1 MFNNIRNRKE
11 LYCRFATA
19 GFKIGC
25 EVGVHKGQNALVMF
39 QNIPGLK
46 LYLVEPYADHKY
58 SLAKWGEYNKNNVS
72 SHENARVKAHNILRG
87 YNAEWLQT
95 FSEDAARSFP
105 DGILDF
111 VYIDGEHAYD
121 FVMLD
126 IILWTR
132 KVKPEGIVSGHDYD
146 KFSVESAVRNY
157 VKIHELEFNYTQESK
172 SPSWYFIRG

>member
-1 MFNNIRNRKE
+1 MFNNVRNRKE

-19 GFKIGC
+19 GFRIGC

-58 SLAKWGEYNKNNVS
+58 SAQGWDVSRKNTVS
-72 SHENARVKAHNILRG
+72 SHENARIKAHNLLRG
-87 YNAEWLQT
+87 YNAEWLQI

-132 KVKPEGIVSGHDYD
+132 KVKPGGIVSGHDYD
-146 KFSVESAVRNY
+146 KFGVESAVRNY
-157 VKIHELEFNYTQESK
+157 VKIHELEFNCTQEK